1 MSEHPERFDA
11 LFQPRGIALI
21 GASADLTRI
30 GGQPIKALQSAGYAG
45 RIYPVNPKYEAIA
58 GIPCVADIANIDG
71 PCDLA
76 IIAVR
81 ADMAADAIIKCGAK
95 GIKFAIV
102 LSGGFREIGESGKAQ
117 EEALVAA
124 GRKAGVRIIGP
135 NCQGMLAVHDRV
147 FAVFG
152 SIAGETDL
160 RAGNVSLC
168 FQSGGVGFAIA
179 TLCDSLGIG
188 LRHCVSTG
196 NEADI
201 KAPELIEA
209 LLEDPETS
217 IVGTY
222 LEGVADGRA
231 LMAAGDKAM
240 RLGKPV
246 LLWKGGKSETGAR
259 AAASHTA
266 QLTGSYDIFRS
277 ACSQAGIIEVED
289 SEEMADLI
297 RAFSP
302 GRLPDGQTV
311 GVIGISG
318 GMGIVF
324 ADAAIAHG
332 LELPAFS
339 DTTVETLTRIIPSF
353 GSSANP
359 ADVTASVFNDAAIL
373 TKAIQAILDDP
384 CIHQLCLLL
393 ASVPDPIATQIA
405 EVVIAAA
412 AGSPKPILIG
422 WSLKRRRAEN
432 AYALFE
438 AAGIPIFQTPGR
450 TARAAAGLARYA
462 AMKASYRPMSGAIQ
476 HHALAPQLKGE
487 TTLDEQASKRLLASY
502 GVHTPREV
510 LVQLD
515 QDLAE
520 RIAGLTYP
528 MVVKIVSEDI
538 PHKTEAGGVILNLP
552 DRQAVELAAARVVA
566 NAKNYKPTAKIS
578 GVLVSEM
585 IGDASEM
592 IIGAVNDEAFGPVIV
607 VGFGGIFAEV
617 LKDTTYRI
625 APCDPATARQMLE
638 ELQGYAILNGARGKP
653 MADVDALVSAIV
665 AASNLVWDLR
675 DQIKEMDINPLLVR
689 PKGQGVLAADALI
702 VPIEQKAKT
711 LDIIATPAI

>member
-1 MSEHPERFDA
+1 MSEHPARFDA
-11 LFQPRGIALI
+11 LFQPRGIAVI

-30 GGQPIKALQSAGYAG
+30 GGQPIKALQAAGYAG
-45 RIYPVNPKYEAIA
+45 RIYPVNPKYDAIA

-71 PCDLA
+71 PCDVA

-81 ADMAADAIIKCGAK
+81 ADMAADAIMKCGAK
-95 GIKFAIV
+95 GIRFAIV
-102 LSGGFREIGESGKAQ
+102 LSGGFREIGDNGKAM
-117 EEALVAA
+117 ENALVDA

-135 NCQGMLAVHDRV
+135 NCQGMLALHDRV

-152 SIAGETDL
+152 SIAGEIGL

-188 LRHCVSTG
+188 IRHCVSTG
-196 NEADI
+196 NEADV

-209 LLEDPETS
+209 LLDDPKTS
-217 IVGTY
+217 MVGSY
-222 LEGVADGRA
+222 IEGVADGRA
-231 LMAAGDKAM
+231 LMAAGEKAI
-240 RLGKPV
+240 RLGKPL

-266 QLTGSYDIFRS
+266 QLTGSYDIFRA
-277 ACSQAGIIEVED
+277 ACRQAGIIEVED
-289 SEEMADLI
+289 SEEMADLM

-302 GRLPDGQTV
+302 GRLPEGQAV

-339 DTTVETLTRIIPSF
+339 DTTLETLTRIIPSF

-359 ADVTASVFNDAAIL
+359 ADVTASVFNDTAVL

-384 CIHQLCLLL
+384 RIHQLCLLL

-412 AGSPKPILIG
+412 ARSTKPILIG
-422 WSLKRRRAEN
+422 WSLKRQRAEN

-438 AAGIPIFQTPGR
+438 TAGIPIFQTPGR

-462 AMKASYRPMSGAIQ
+462 GMKASYRPTSAATQ
-476 HHALAPQLKGE
+476 NPAADQRLKPGPA
-487 TTLDEQASKRLLASY
+487 LDESASKNLLAAY
-502 GVHTPREV
+502 GLRAPREV
-510 LVQLD
+510 LVQPG
-515 QDLAE
+515 QKLAD
-520 RIAGLTYP
+520 RIAGLSYP

-538 PHKTEAGGVILNLP
+538 AHKTEAGGVVLNLP
-552 DRQAVELAAARVVA
+552 DLQAVELAATRVVE
-566 NAKNYKPTAKIS
+566 NAKNYKPQAKIG
-578 GVLVSEM
+578 GVLVAEM
-585 IGDASEM
+585 ITNSTEM
-592 IIGAVNDEAFGPVIV
+592 IVGAVNDEAFGPVIV

-617 LKDTTYRI
+617 LKDVTYRV
-625 APCDPATARQMLE
+625 APCDAATARQMLE
-638 ELQGYAILNGARGKP
+638 ELQGYAVLNGARGKP
-653 MADVDALVSAIV
+653 MADIDALVMAIV

-689 PKGQGVLAADALI
+689 PEGKGVLAADALI
-702 VPIEQKAKT
+702 VPSG
-711 LDIIATPAI
+711 

>member
-1 MSEHPERFDA
+1 MSDAIFDA
-11 LFQPRGIALI
+11 LFQPRGIAVV

-45 RIYPVNPKYEAIA
+45 QIYPVNPKYEAIA
-58 GIPCVADIANIDG
+58 GIPCIADIANIEG

-81 ADMAADAIIKCGAK
+81 ADMAADAVIKCGAK

-102 LSGGFREIGESGKAQ
+102 LSGGFREIGENGKAQ
-117 EEALVAA
+117 EDALAAA
-124 GRKAGVRIIGP
+124 GHKAGVRIIGP
-135 NCQGMLAVHDRV
+135 NCQGMLALHDRV

-152 SIAGETDL
+152 SIAGEIGL
-160 RAGNVSLC
+160 RSGNVSLC

-196 NEADI
+196 NEADV
-201 KAPELIEA
+201 KTPELIEA
-209 LLEDPETS
+209 LLDDPETS

-240 RLGKPV
+240 RLGKPL

-277 ACSQAGIIEVED
+277 ACRQAGIIEVED
-289 SEEMADLI
+289 SEEMADLM
-297 RAFSP
+297 RAFSA
-302 GRLPDGQTV
+302 GRLPYGQSV

-339 DTTVETLTRIIPSF
+339 DTTVEALTQVIPSF

-384 CIHQLCLLL
+384 GIHQLCLLL

-412 AGSPKPILIG
+412 AGSSKPILIG
-422 WSLKRRRAEN
+422 WSLNRRRAEN

-438 AAGIPIFQTPGR
+438 AADIPIFQTPGR

-462 AMKASYRPMSGAIQ
+462 AMKAAHRPTPM
-476 HHALAPQLKGE
+476 ALQNGTSPQPLKAA
-487 TTLDEQASKRLLASY
+487 TALDEESSKRLLAQY
-502 GVHTPREV
+502 GLHTPREV
-510 LVQLD
+510 LVQPD
-515 QDLAE
+515 QELAD
-520 RIAGLTYP
+520 RIAGLNYP
-528 MVVKIVSEDI
+528 MVVKIVSEEI
-538 PHKTEAGGVILNLP
+538 PHKTEAGGVVLNLP
-552 DRQAVELAAARVVA
+552 DREAVELAAAQVVA
-566 NAKNYKPTAKIS
+566 NAKNYKPNAKIS

-585 IGDASEM
+585 IVGATEM
-592 IIGAVNDEAFGPVIV
+592 IVGAVNDEAFGPVIV
-607 VGFGGIFAEV
+607 AGFGGIFAEV
-617 LKDTTYRI
+617 LKDVTYRV
-625 APCDPATARQMLE
+625 APCDASTARQMLE
-638 ELQGYAILNGARGKP
+638 ELQGYAVLNGVRGKP
-653 MADVDALVSAIV
+653 MADIDALASAIV
-665 AASNLVWDLR
+665 ATSNLVWDLR

-689 PKGQGVLAADALI
+689 PKGKGVLAADALI
-702 VPIEQKAKT
+702 VT
-711 LDIIATPAI
+711 SG

>member
-11 LFQPRGIALI
+11 LFQPRGIAVI

-30 GGQPIKALQSAGYAG
+30 GGQPIKALLAAGYEG
-45 RIYPVNPKYEAIA
+45 RLYPVNPKYEAIA

-76 IIAVR
+76 IVAVR
-81 ADMAADAIIKCGAK
+81 ADMAADAILKCGDK

-102 LSGGFREIGESGKAQ
+102 LSGGFRESGDNGKAL
-117 EEALVAA
+117 EDALVAA

-152 SIAGETDL
+152 SIAGETGL

-188 LRHCVSTG
+188 IRHCVSTG
-196 NEADI
+196 NEADV

-209 LLEDPETS
+209 LLEDPKTS
-217 IVGTY
+217 MVGTY
-222 LEGVADGRA
+222 IEGVADGRA

-240 RLGKPV
+240 RLGKPL

-277 ACSQAGIIEVED
+277 ACRQAGIIEVED
-289 SEEMADLI
+289 SEEMADLL
-297 RAFSP
+297 RAFSAE
-302 GRLPDGQTV
+302 RLPDGRGV

-324 ADAAIAHG
+324 ADAAIAYG

-339 DTTVETLTRIIPSF
+339 AATVETLTRVIPSF

-359 ADVTASVFNDAAIL
+359 ADVTASVFNDTAIL
-373 TKAIQAILDDP
+373 TETIQAILDDSG
-384 CIHQLCLLL
+384 IHQLCLLL
-393 ASVPDPIATQIA
+393 ASVPDPIATRIA

-412 AGSPKPILIG
+412 ARSPKPILIG
-422 WSLKRRRAEN
+422 WSLKRQRAEN

-438 AAGIPIFQTPGR
+438 AAGIPIFHTPGR

-462 AMKASYRPMSGAIQ
+462 GMKASYRPSPMAIQ
-476 HHALAPQLKGE
+476 GRPPVQQLKAG
-487 TTLDEQASKRLLASY
+487 TALDENAGKRLLASY
-502 GVHTPREV
+502 GVHAPREV
-510 LVQLD
+510 LVQSD
-515 QDLAE
+515 QDLASH
-520 RIAGLTYP
+520 IAGLDYP

-552 DRQAVELAAARVVA
+552 DLAAVERAAARVVA
-566 NAKNYKPTAKIS
+566 NARNYKPLAKID

-585 IGDASEM
+585 IGDATEM
-592 IIGAVNDEAFGPVIV
+592 IVGAVNDQAFGPVIV
-607 VGFGGIFAEV
+607 VGFGGIFAEI
-617 LKDTTYRI
+617 LKDAAYRV
-625 APCDPATARQMLE
+625 APCDAATARQMLE
-638 ELQGYAILNGARGKP
+638 ELQGYPVLNGARGRPK
-653 MADVDALVSAIV
+653 ADVDALVSAIV

-689 PKGQGVLAADALI
+689 PKGKGVLAADALI
-702 VPIEQKAKT
+702 VPVG
-711 LDIIATPAI
+711 

>member
-1 MSEHPERFDA
+1 MSEHPTRFDA
-11 LFQPRGIALI
+11 LFQPRGIAVI

-30 GGQPIKALQSAGYAG
+30 GGQPIKALQAAGYAG
-45 RIYPVNPKYEAIA
+45 RIYPVNPKYDAIA

-71 PCDLA
+71 PCDVA

-81 ADMAADAIIKCGAK
+81 ADMAADAIMKCGAK
-95 GIKFAIV
+95 GIRFAIV
-102 LSGGFREIGESGKAQ
+102 LSGGFREIGDNGKAM
-117 EEALVAA
+117 EDALIGA

-152 SIAGETDL
+152 SIAGEIGL

-188 LRHCVSTG
+188 IRHCVSTG
-196 NEADI
+196 NEADV

-209 LLEDPETS
+209 LLDDPKTAM
-217 IVGTY
+217 VGTY
-222 LEGVADGRA
+222 IEGVADGRA
-231 LMAAGDKAM
+231 LMAAGEKAI
-240 RLGKPV
+240 RLGKPL

-266 QLTGSYDIFRS
+266 QLTGSYDIFRA
-277 ACSQAGIIEVED
+277 ACRQAGIIEVED
-289 SEEMADLI
+289 SEEMADLM

-302 GRLPDGQTV
+302 GRLPEGQAV

-359 ADVTASVFNDAAIL
+359 ADVTASVFNDTAVL
-373 TKAIQAILDDP
+373 TEAIQAILDDP

-412 AGSPKPILIG
+412 ARSTKPILIG
-422 WSLKRRRAEN
+422 WSLKRQRAEN

-438 AAGIPIFQTPGR
+438 TAGIPIFQTPGR

-462 AMKASYRPMSGAIQ
+462 GMKASYRPTPAATQ
-476 HHALAPQLKGE
+476 NPAADQRLKPG
-487 TTLDEQASKRLLASY
+487 TALDESASKSLLAAY
-502 GVHTPREV
+502 GLRAPREV
-510 LVQLD
+510 LVQPGKK
-515 QDLAE
+515 LAD
-520 RIAGLTYP
+520 RIAGLSYP

-538 PHKTEAGGVILNLP
+538 AHKTEAGGVVLNLP
-552 DRQAVELAAARVVA
+552 DLQAVELAANRVVE
-566 NAKNYKPTAKIS
+566 NAKNYKPQAKIG

-585 IGDASEM
+585 ITDATEM
-592 IIGAVNDEAFGPVIV
+592 IVGAVNDEAFGPVIV

-617 LKDTTYRI
+617 LKDVTYRV
-625 APCDPATARQMLE
+625 APCDAATARQMLE
-638 ELQGYAILNGARGKP
+638 ELQGYAVLNGARGKP
-653 MADVDALVSAIV
+653 MADIDALVSAIV

-689 PKGQGVLAADALI
+689 PKGKGVLAADALI
-702 VPIEQKAKT
+702 VPS
-711 LDIIATPAI
+711 

>member
-11 LFQPRGIALI
+11 LFQPRGIAVI

-30 GGQPIKALQSAGYAG
+30 GGQPIKALLAAGYAG
-45 RIYPVNPKYEAIA
+45 RLYPVNPKYEAIA

-76 IIAVR
+76 IVAVR
-81 ADMAADAIIKCGAK
+81 ADMAADAILKCGDK

-102 LSGGFREIGESGKAQ
+102 LSGGFRESGDNGKAL
-117 EEALVAA
+117 EDALVAA

-152 SIAGETDL
+152 SIAGETGL

-188 LRHCVSTG
+188 IRHCVSTG
-196 NEADI
+196 NEADV

-209 LLEDPETS
+209 LLEDPKTLM
-217 IVGTY
+217 VGTY
-222 LEGVADGRA
+222 IEGVADGRA

-240 RLGKPV
+240 RLGKPL

-266 QLTGSYDIFRS
+266 QLTGSYDIFQS
-277 ACSQAGIIEVED
+277 ACRQAGIIEVED
-289 SEEMADLI
+289 SEEMADLL
-297 RAFSP
+297 RAFSAE
-302 GRLPDGQTV
+302 RLPDGRGV

-339 DTTVETLTRIIPSF
+339 AATVETLTRVIPSF

-359 ADVTASVFNDAAIL
+359 ADVTASVFNDTAIL
-373 TKAIQAILDDP
+373 TETIQAILDDSG
-384 CIHQLCLLL
+384 IHQLCLLL

-412 AGSPKPILIG
+412 TRSPKPILIG
-422 WSLKRRRAEN
+422 WSLKHQRAEK

-438 AAGIPIFQTPGR
+438 AAGIPIFHTPGR

-462 AMKASYRPMSGAIQ
+462 GMKASYRPSPMAIQ
-476 HHALAPQLKGE
+476 SRPPVQQLKAG
-487 TTLDEQASKRLLASY
+487 TALDENAGKRLLASY
-502 GVHTPREV
+502 GVHAPREV
-510 LVQLD
+510 LVQSD
-515 QDLAE
+515 QDLANH
-520 RIAGLTYP
+520 IAGLDYP

-552 DRQAVELAAARVVA
+552 DLAAVERAAARVVA
-566 NAKNYKPTAKIS
+566 NARNYKPLAKIE

-585 IGDASEM
+585 IGDATEM
-592 IIGAVNDEAFGPVIV
+592 IVGAVNDQAFGPVIV
-607 VGFGGIFAEV
+607 VGFGGIFAEI
-617 LKDTTYRI
+617 LKDAAYRV
-625 APCDPATARQMLE
+625 APCDAATARQMLE
-638 ELQGYAILNGARGKP
+638 ELQGYPVLNGARGRPK
-653 MADVDALVSAIV
+653 ADVDALVSAIV

-689 PKGQGVLAADALI
+689 PKGKGVLAADALI
-702 VPIEQKAKT
+702 VAVG
-711 LDIIATPAI
+711 

>member
-1 MSEHPERFDA
+1 MSEHPARFDA
-11 LFQPRGIALI
+11 LFHPRGIAVI

-30 GGQPIKALQSAGYAG
+30 GGQPIKALRSAGYAG
-45 RIYPVNPKYEAIA
+45 RIYPINPKYDAIA
-58 GIPCVADIANIDG
+58 EIPCIADIANIDG

-81 ADMAADAIIKCGAK
+81 ADMAAEAIIKCGAR
-95 GIKFAIV
+95 GIRFAIV
-102 LSGGFREIGESGKAQ
+102 LSGGFREIGENGKAL
-117 EEALVAA
+117 EETLLAA

-196 NEADI
+196 NEADV
-201 KAPELIEA
+201 KAPELIAA
-209 LLEDPETS
+209 LLDDPKTS

-240 RLGKPV
+240 RLGKPL

-277 ACSQAGIIEVED
+277 ACRQAGIIEVED

-297 RAFSP
+297 RAFTP
-302 GRLPDGQTV
+302 GRLPDGKNV

-324 ADAAIAHG
+324 ADAAVAHG
-332 LELPAFS
+332 LALPAFS
-339 DTTVETLTRIIPSF
+339 DTTVATLTRIIPSF

-359 ADVTASVFNDAAIL
+359 ADVTASVFNDTAIL
-373 TKAIQAILDDP
+373 TEAIEAILHDP
-384 CIHQLCLLL
+384 GIHQLCLLL
-393 ASVPDPIATQIA
+393 ASVPDPIATRIA

-412 AGSPKPILIG
+412 ARSSKPILIG
-422 WSLKRRRAEN
+422 WSLKRQRAEN

-438 AAGIPIFQTPGR
+438 AAGIPIFQTPSR

-462 AMKASYRPMSGAIQ
+462 AMKASHRSAPPAIQ
-476 HHALAPQLKGE
+476 SRTMDQQVKKGAA
-487 TTLDEQASKRLLASY
+487 LDEEASKRLLASY
-502 GVHTPREV
+502 GVHTPREI
-510 LVQLD
+510 LVRLD
-515 QDLAE
+515 QDLA
-520 RIAGLTYP
+520 RQIASLNYP
-528 MVVKIVSEDI
+528 MVAKIVSEDI

-552 DRQAVELAAARVVA
+552 DLKAVEAAAARVVA
-566 NAKNYKPTAKIS
+566 NAKNYKPMAKIS

-585 IGDASEM
+585 ISDAAEM
-592 IIGAVNDEAFGPVIV
+592 IVGAINDEAFGPVIV

-617 LKDTTYRI
+617 LKDTAYRI
-625 APCDPATARQMLE
+625 APCDAATARQMLE
-638 ELQGYAILNGARGKP
+638 DLQGYPVLNGARGKP
-653 MADVDALVSAIV
+653 VADMDALVCAIV
-665 AASNLVWDLR
+665 AASNLAWDLR
-675 DQIKEMDINPLLVR
+675 DEIKEMDINPVLVR
-689 PKGQGVLAADALI
+689 PKGKGVLAADALI
-702 VPIEQKAKT
+702 VSAG
-711 LDIIATPAI
+711 

>member
-1 MSEHPERFDA
+1 MSEHSERFDA
-11 LFQPRGIALI
+11 LFQPRGIAVI

-30 GGQPIKALQSAGYAG
+30 GGQPIQALLAAGYAG
-45 RIYPVNPKYEAIA
+45 RVYPVNPKYEAIA

-76 IIAVR
+76 IVAVR
-81 ADMAADAIIKCGAK
+81 ADLAADAIIKCGAK

-102 LSGGFREIGESGKAQ
+102 LSGGFREIGGNGKAL
-117 EEALVAA
+117 EETLIAA

-152 SIAGETDL
+152 SIAGEIGL

-188 LRHCVSTG
+188 IRHCVSTG
-196 NEADI
+196 NEADV

-209 LLEDPETS
+209 LLEDPKTAM
-217 IVGTY
+217 VGTY

-240 RLGKPV
+240 RLGKPL
-246 LLWKGGKSETGAR
+246 LLWKGGKSETGAK

-266 QLTGSYDIFRS
+266 QLTGSYDIFRA
-277 ACSQAGIIEVED
+277 ACRQAGIIEVED

-297 RAFSP
+297 RAFSA
-302 GRLPDGQTV
+302 GRLPDGRSV

-359 ADVTASVFNDAAIL
+359 ADVTASVFNDTAIL
-373 TKAIQAILDDP
+373 TQAIQAILDDP
-384 CIHQLCLLL
+384 GIHQLCLLL
-393 ASVPDPIATQIA
+393 ASVPDPIATQNA

-412 AGSPKPILIG
+412 TRSSKPILIG
-422 WSLKRRRAEN
+422 WSLKRQRAEN

-438 AAGIPIFQTPGR
+438 AAGIPIFHTPGR

-462 AMKASYRPMSGAIQ
+462 GMKASHRPTPTAIQ
-476 HHALAPQLKGE
+476 SRTPVQQLKAGVA
-487 TTLDEQASKRLLASY
+487 LDEESSKQLLASY
-502 GVHTPREV
+502 GVQAPREV
-510 LVQLD
+510 LVRPD
-515 QDLAE
+515 QKLAD
-520 RIAGLTYP
+520 RIAGLDYP

-552 DRQAVELAAARVVA
+552 DLRAVELAAARVVA
-566 NAKNYKPTAKIS
+566 NAENYKPLARIG
-578 GVLVSEM
+578 GVLISEM
-585 IGDASEM
+585 IADAIEM
-592 IIGAVNDEAFGPVIV
+592 IVGTVNDDAFGPVIV
-607 VGFGGIFAEV
+607 VGFGGIFAEI
-617 LKDTTYRI
+617 LKDVAYRV
-625 APCDPATARQMLE
+625 APCDAATARQMLE
-638 ELQGYAILNGARGKP
+638 DLQGYAVLNGARGRP

-665 AASNLVWDLR
+665 AVSNLAWDLR

-689 PKGQGVLAADALI
+689 PKGKGVLAADALI
-702 VPIEQKAKT
+702 VPVG
-711 LDIIATPAI
+711 